1 MRHVLLLAGL
11 CALAFAC
18 TNNDEDSNNEEE
30 QITIPTPIFVDI
42 TFNGTTADVSIPE
55 RAVGLTCTSGS
66 NTDVVLTLDESITTE
81 YYYRVKGA
89 STSGSLTIN
98 SPYKLT
104 LLLAGL
110 DLTSTGTEPAI
121 HINSGKRVALILQ
134 EKTVNTLCDNVLNEK
149 KGTFYTK
156 GHLEIQGGGVLNIT
170 GKVRHALA
178 AKEYLQIKK
187 STGYINILGAAGD
200 GIHCGK
206 ADGDPEN
213 NYFKINGG
221 TLTFS
226 NVEGDLID
234 CDDYGTAYINGGTLN
249 LDVTN
254 YDAKGL
260 KADSLIYMTG
270 GTINLNVA
278 GDESCGIQSNYAA
291 YFSGGNITGTV
302 SGYNSNGIKG
312 NNLKTTTTVFNGG
325 YLYFSGTNIS
335 LSLPGTLAIGINAEK
350 TIEATDGTVSLQGLG
365 INEPGYK
372 AKKGITTSGSA
383 IFKWETVE

>member
-1 MRHVLLLAGL
+1 MRHLLLWAAICTL
-11 CALAFAC
+11 TFAC
-18 TNNDEDSNNEEE
+18 TNNDEDNDNDEDEV
-30 QITIPTPIFVDI
+30 TVPTPVFVDI
-42 TFNGTTADVSIPE
+42 TYNETYADVNIPAE
-55 RAVGLTCTSGS
+55 AIGLTCTSGS
-66 NTDVVLTLDESITTE
+66 DAEVVLTLDSSVTTE

-89 STSGSLTIN
+89 STNGSLTIN

-110 DLTSTGTEPAI
+110 DLTSTGTEPAL
-121 HINSGKRVALILQ
+121 HINSGKRVSLILQ
-134 EKTVNTLCDNVLNEK
+134 ENTVNTLCDSPLNEK
-149 KGTFYTK
+149 KGALYTK
-156 GHLEIQGGGVLNIT
+156 GHLEIEGGGVLNIT
-170 GKVRHALA
+170 GNARHALT

-187 STGYINILGAAGD
+187 STGYINILGAVGD

-213 NYFKINGG
+213 NYFKISGG
-221 TLTFS
+221 TLTFAD
-226 NVEGDLID
+226 VAGDLID

-249 LDVTN
+249 LTVSN

-270 GTINLNVA
+270 GTINLNVT
-278 GDESCGIQSNYAA
+278 GDESCGIQANYAA
-291 YFSGGNITGTV
+291 HLSGGNITGSV

-312 NNLKTTTTVFNGG
+312 NNLKTTTTVFDGG
-325 YLYFSGTNIS
+325 YLYLSGTTIDLNLTGS
-335 LSLPGTLAIGINAEK
+335 LSTGIYAEK
-350 TIEATDGTVSLQGLG
+350 TITATAGTITLKGLA

-383 IFKWETVE
+383 IFNWEASE